1 MQRDDKIRFRH
12 MLEAIEEAIGF
23 VDGKQ
28 RESLDK
34 DRMLVLALI
43 KDVEIVGEAASR
55 ISKSAQEASPDI
67 PWASIIGMRNRL
79 IHAYFDINLD
89 ILWQTICKELPDL
102 AGKLKAVI
110 DSENNSEA
118 H

>member
-1 MQRDDKIRFRH
+1 

-43 KDVEIVGEAASR
+43 KDVEIVGEAV
-55 ISKSAQEASPDI
+55 
-67 PWASIIGMRNRL
+67 
-79 IHAYFDINLD
+79 
-89 ILWQTICKELPDL
+89 TDL
-102 AGKLKAVI
+102 SSFCPSL
-110 DSENNSEA
+110 
-118 H
+118 

>member
-34 DRMLVLALI
+34 DRMLVLA
-43 KDVEIVGEAASR
+43 
-55 ISKSAQEASPDI
+55 IST
-67 PWASIIGMRNRL
+67 L
-79 IHAYFDINLD
+79 
-89 ILWQTICKELPDL
+89 
-102 AGKLKAVI
+102 
-110 DSENNSEA
+110 
-118 H
+118 